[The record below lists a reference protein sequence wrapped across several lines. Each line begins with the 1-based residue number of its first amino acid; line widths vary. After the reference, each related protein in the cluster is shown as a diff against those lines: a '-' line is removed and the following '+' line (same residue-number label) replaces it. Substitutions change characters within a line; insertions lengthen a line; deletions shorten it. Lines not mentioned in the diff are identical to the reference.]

1 MTALVGHD
9 SSALAGKSCENEGEN
24 MSATKTLA
32 VLASILV
39 AATVSVASA
48 QTKRPHNVILF
59 VPDGLRALSV
69 TPESAPSMASVR
81 DKGVNFR
88 NSHSVFPTFTTANAS
103 AMATGHHLGDTGDWS
118 NTIYVGRPV
127 SAAGSSVTP
136 FLENDRV
143 LGEVDQIF
151 GGDYLNEETILKA
164 ARRAGLSTA
173 TIGKLGPTL
182 IFDHTERTGEQT
194 IVFDDSTGT
203 PNGIPLSE
211 EIKTALASA
220 GLSLATPGRGDN
232 GRGGDFR
239 TPGTTVANV
248 AQQGYFADVATK
260 AVLPLFKARG
270 KPFVLVYWSRD
281 PDGTQHGHGDS
292 LNELTPGINGPTSRA
307 AIRNADDNLK
317 RLRDALSE
325 LGLTDSTNILI
336 AADHG
341 FSTVAKQSE
350 TSGSAKATY
359 ADVPAGFLPPGFV
372 SIDIAKGLGL
382 SLYDPD
388 SQNALVGENAHPRL
402 RGNGLIGNDPAKPVV
417 VVAANGGSDLIYLPN
432 KDRATAKRVID
443 ILLGQDYVS
452 GIFVDDRFGRFPATL
467 PLSTINF
474 RGTAVTPRPDMVVNF
489 RSFSTG
495 CDQPVLCSV
504 TVADATQQQGQGMH
518 GSFSR
523 ADTMN
528 FMAAIGPDFK
538 AGFIDPAPVSNADVG
553 MTIAG
558 ILGLRIANKGP
569 LVGRV
574 MREATPNGRIPKFS
588 VRTLQSQPDKSGLR
602 TVLNYQQIG
611 STRYLDGAGFPGRT
625 VGLREGRR

>member
-1 MTALVGHD
+1 M
-9 SSALAGKSCENEGEN
+9 
-24 MSATKTLA
+24 
-32 VLASILV
+32 
-39 AATVSVASA
+39 
-48 QTKRPHNVILF
+48 
-59 VPDGLRALSV
+59 
-69 TPESAPSMASVR
+69 
-81 DKGVNFR
+81 
-88 NSHSVFPTFTTANAS
+88 
-103 AMATGHHLGDTGDWS
+103 
-118 NTIYVGRPV
+118 
-127 SAAGSSVTP
+127 
-136 FLENDRV
+136 
-143 LGEVDQIF
+143 
-151 GGDYLNEETILKA
+151 
-164 ARRAGLSTA
+164 
-173 TIGKLGPTL
+173 
-182 IFDHTERTGEQT
+182 
-194 IVFDDSTGT
+194 
-203 PNGIPLSE
+203 
-211 EIKTALASA
+211 
-220 GLSLATPGRGDN
+220 
-232 GRGGDFR
+232 
-239 TPGTTVANV
+239 
-248 AQQGYFADVATK
+248 
-260 AVLPLFKARG
+260 
-270 KPFVLVYWSRD
+270 
-281 PDGTQHGHGDS
+281 
-292 LNELTPGINGPTSRA
+292 
-307 AIRNADDNLK
+307 
-317 RLRDALSE
+317 RDALSE

-417 VVAANGGSDLIYLPN
+417 VVAANGGSDLVYLPN

-452 GIFVDDRFGRFPATL
+452 GIFVDDDLGRFPATL
-467 PLSTINF
+467 PFSTINL
-474 RGTAVTPRPDMVVNF
+474 RGMAVTPRPAMVVNF

-553 MTIAG
+553 MTIAS
-558 ILGLRIANKGP
+558 ILGLRIVNKGP

-574 MREATPNGRIPKFS
+574 MREAMPNGRIPRFS
-588 VRTLQSQPDKSGLR
+588 VRTLQSQPDQNGLR
-602 TVLNYQQIG
+602 TVLNYQQIR
-611 STRYLDGAGFPGRT
+611 STRYLDAAGFPDA
-625 VGLREGRR
+625 LLD

>member
-1 MTALVGHD
+1 
-9 SSALAGKSCENEGEN
+9 
-24 MSATKTLA
+24 MSFAKTLA
-32 VLASILV
+32 LLIGSLAV
-39 AATVSVASA
+39 GVVDPAAA

-69 TPESAPSMASVR
+69 TPESAPAMADVR

-88 NSHSVFPTFTTANAS
+88 NSHSLFPTFTTANAS
-103 AMATGHHLGDTGDWS
+103 AMATGHYFGDTGDWS

-127 SAAGSSVTP
+127 AAAGNSVTP
-136 FLENDRV
+136 FLENNRV

-173 TIGKLGPTL
+173 AMGKLGPVL

-194 IVFDDSTGT
+194 IIFDDSTGT
-203 PNGIPLSE
+203 PNGIPLADD
-211 EIKTALASA
+211 IKAALTAA
-220 GLSLATPGRGDN
+220 GLPLATPGRGDN
-232 GRGGDFR
+232 GRGGDFK
-239 TPGTTVANV
+239 TPGATVANV
-248 AQQGYFADVATK
+248 VQQRYFADVATK
-260 AVLPLFKARG
+260 VVLPMLKARG
-270 KPFVLVYWSRD
+270 KPFVLIYWSRD

-292 LNELTPGINGPTSRA
+292 LNQLTPGINGPTSRA
-307 AIRNADDNLK
+307 AIRNADDGLK
-317 RLRDALSE
+317 RLRDALDE
-325 LGLTDSTNILI
+325 LGLADSTNILI
-336 AADHG
+336 SADHG
-341 FSTVAKQSE
+341 FSTVAKESK
-350 TSGSAKATY
+350 TSGSAKVTY
-359 ADVPAGFLPPGFV
+359 ADVPAGFLPPGFM

-402 RGNGLIGNDPAKPVV
+402 RGNGLIGNDPAKPAVI
-417 VVAANGGSDLIYLPN
+417 VAANGGSDLIYLPN
-432 KDRATAKRVID
+432 KNRATARRVID

-452 GIFVDDRFGRFPATL
+452 GIFVDDALGRFPATL
-467 PLSTINF
+467 PLSTINL
-474 RGTAVTPRPDMVVNF
+474 RGSAVTPRPDIVVNF

-495 CDQPVLCSV
+495 CDQPVLCAA

-538 AGFIDPAPVSNADVG
+538 SGFVDPAPVSNADVG
-553 MTIAG
+553 MTIAR
-558 ILGLRIANKGP
+558 ILGLRIPNKGS

-574 MREATPNGRIPKFS
+574 MREAMPNGRIPRFS
-588 VRTLQSQPDKSGLR
+588 ARTLRSPPDKNGLQ
-602 TVLNYQQIG
+602 TVLNYQQVG
-611 STRYLDGAGFPGRT
+611 STRYLDAAGFPGRT
-625 VGLREGRR
+625 VGLEEAASVAAR

>member
-1 MTALVGHD
+1 MSCARTLTRRMLAL
-9 SSALAGKSCENEGEN
+9 
-24 MSATKTLA
+24 
-32 VLASILV
+32 LASILIV
-39 AATVSVASA
+39 GAVNAASA
-48 QTKRPHNVILF
+48 ETKRPHSVILF

-69 TPESAPSMASVR
+69 TPESAPTMADVR

-103 AMATGHHLGDTGDWS
+103 AMATGHHPGDTGDWS
-118 NTIYVGRPV
+118 NTIYVGRATA
-127 SAAGSSVTP
+127 AAGNSVTP

-143 LGEVDQIF
+143 LGEVDQMF

-164 ARRAGLSTA
+164 ARGAGLSTA
-173 TIGKLGPTL
+173 AIGKLGPVL

-194 IVFDDSTGT
+194 IIFDDSTGT
-203 PNGIPLSE
+203 PDGIPLSN
-211 EIKTALASA
+211 EIKAALTSA
-220 GLSLATPGRGDN
+220 GLPLATPGRGAN
-232 GRGGDFR
+232 GRVGDFK

-248 AQQGYFADVATK
+248 EQLGYFTDVATK
-260 AVLPLFKARG
+260 VVLPLLKARG
-270 KPFVLVYWSRD
+270 KPFVLIYWSRD

-317 RLRDALSE
+317 RLRDALTE
-325 LGLTDSTNILI
+325 LGLADSTNILI

-341 FSTVAKQSE
+341 FSTVAKQSK

-359 ADVPAGFLPPGFV
+359 ADVPPGFLPPGFM

-402 RGNGLIGNDPAKPVV
+402 RGNGLIGNDPAKPAVIV
-417 VVAANGGSDLIYLPN
+417 GANGGSDLIYLPN
-432 KDRATAKRVID
+432 KDRATARRVID
-443 ILLGQDYVS
+443 ILLAQDYVS
-452 GIFVDDRFGRFPATL
+452 GIFVDDDLGRFPATL
-467 PLSTINF
+467 PLSAINL
-474 RGTAVTPRPDMVVNF
+474 RGTAVTPRPAMVVNF

-538 AGFIDPAPVSNADVG
+538 ASFVDPAPVSNADVG
-553 MTIAG
+553 MTIARL
-558 ILGLRIANKGP
+558 LGLRIPSKGR

-574 MREATPNGRIPKFS
+574 MREAMPNGRLPVFS
-588 VRTLQSQPDKSGLR
+588 ARTLRSGADKNGLR
-602 TVLNYQQIG
+602 TVLEYQQLG
-611 STRYLDGAGFPGRT
+611 GTRYLDAAGFPGRT
-625 VGLREGRR
+625 VGLRERASVAGR